1 MIDFTTRDIPDT
13 DIRVVV
19 ITGKLDNDSSEYFF
33 SFIEEQV
40 VDGYKNL
47 VLDCEN
53 LEYISS
59 MGLGSLMR
67 VHSRMKKHMGDV
79 KIAAMQSFVAD
90 TFRIVGFEKILNVYD
105 NVEAAK
111 DAFQ

>member
-1 MIDFTTRDIPDT
+1 MIDFTTKDLPDT
-13 DIRVVV
+13 DIRVVM

-40 VDGYKNL
+40 TDGHKKL

-67 VHSRMKKHMGDV
+67 THSRMKKHMGDV
-79 KIAAMQSFVAD
+79 KIAAMQSFVAE
-90 TFRIVGFEKILNVYD
+90 TFRLVGFEKILNVYD
-105 NVEAAK
+105 SVESATAAF
-111 DAFQ
+111 A